1 MRVKMTKIQILRC
14 ICLLGLFLALIIM
27 PKTGAAQDIYVS
39 PAESIQAAVDRAS
52 PDDTIFI
59 KPGEYNESIQLYQ
72 DNLTIVSESKNPEDT
87 IVSSDSK
94 DKSVFEVTASNV
106 TISGISIINS
116 NCGIY
121 LKDAQ
126 NCIING
132 NNITNN
138 EIGICLSRSENNT
151 LSTNRIYSN
160 TKYGIKVLSSQ
171 DNIIH
176 ENYFKNTNNAM
187 NDEFDSWNYT
197 SGNYWNDYTGK
208 DENNDDIG
216 DTPYVIDP
224 QTGGMDL
231 SPLVNSVPEPP
242 LLPRAIFTS
251 NVTAGYAPLTVEF
264 TDLSENLN
272 ELSWN
277 FGDLGT
283 SNSSVTSHTFYEEG
297 SYAVTL
303 NVSNENGS
311 NSEVVTID
319 VFKAPDPS
327 IPVLPEAKFGANLTS
342 GSTPLT
348 VQFIDFSENAD
359 FLAWSF
365 GDGKESSCPTPAHT
379 FSCPGNYTVTL
390 RAMNDNG
397 TSLTC
402 TVITVMEPS
411 FSMLPEAKFKA
422 SIIKGPA
429 PLRVEFLDLSEN
441 ATGMVWNFGD
451 GNYSNAKSP
460 VHTYT
465 APGNYTLSLKVSNEI
480 GTDLKEVTDLI
491 QVEPLNNTN
500 VTENNPQSNAH
511 NDNESVYYSGES
523 EFSEREIEYSENKSA
538 YSENYY
544 ITPSSNNSKFSAS
557 DISDRS
563 KGIIG
568 VINNEIKTAEKKAS
582 SVTNKTAVME
592 LEPPIRY
599 EVLKNIADIRK
610 FAASSESKTLMRNIL
625 SLILLVEILGIFLI
639 VNMIKKGRK
648 RNKDKKNK

>member
-1 MRVKMTKIQILRC
+1 MTKIQILRW
-14 ICLLGLFLALIIM
+14 ICLLGIFLALIVM
-27 PKTGAAQDIYVS
+27 AKTGAAQNIYVS
-39 PAESIQAAVDRAS
+39 PAESIHAAVDRAS
-52 PDDTIFI
+52 PGDTIFI
-59 KPGEYNESIQLYQ
+59 KPGKYNESIQLYQ
-72 DNLTIVSESKNPEDT
+72 GNLTIVSESKNPEDT

-94 DKSVFEVTASNV
+94 EKSVFEVTASNV
-106 TISGISIINS
+106 TISGISIIYS
-116 NCGIY
+116 NCAIY

-126 NCIING
+126 NCIIKG

-160 TKYGIKVLSSQ
+160 AKYGIKLLSSQ

-176 ENYFKNTNNAM
+176 ENYFNNTNNAL

-208 DENNDDIG
+208 DKNNDGIG
-216 DTPYVIDP
+216 DTPYVIDL
-224 QTGGMDL
+224 QTGGVDL
-231 SPLVNSVPEPP
+231 SPLINSVPEPP

-277 FGDLGT
+277 VGDLEI
-283 SNSSVTSHTFYEEG
+283 SNSSMALHTFRDEG
-297 SYAVTL
+297 SYTVTL

-311 NSEVVTID
+311 DSKVVTID

-327 IPVLPEAKFGANLTS
+327 IPVFPEAKFGANLTS
-342 GSTPLT
+342 GSAPLT
-348 VQFIDFSENAD
+348 VQFIDFSENSD
-359 FLAWSF
+359 FLTWSF
-365 GDGKESSCPTPAHT
+365 GDGKESGCPTPAHT
-379 FSCPGNYTVTL
+379 FFCPGNYTVTL

-397 TSLTC
+397 TALTC

-411 FSMLPEAKFKA
+411 FSMLPEAKFRA
-422 SIIKGPA
+422 STVKGPA

-441 ATGMVWNFGD
+441 ATDVVWNFGD
-451 GNYSNAKSP
+451 GNSSTAKSP
-460 VHTYT
+460 VHIYT
-465 APGNYTLSLKVSNEI
+465 TPGNYTLSLKVRNEI
-480 GTDLKEVTDLI
+480 GADSKEIINLI

-500 VTENNPQSNAH
+500 MTGNDPQSSTYTD
-511 NDNESVYYSGES
+511 NDSPYYSSGN
-523 EFSEREIEYSENKSA
+523 EFSEREVEYSENKSD

-544 ITPSSNNSKFSAS
+544 ITDTSNSSKFSAS
-557 DISDRS
+557 DISGRS

-592 LEPPIRY
+592 LKPSIRY
-599 EVLKNIADIRK
+599 EVLKNIRDIRK
-610 FAASSESKTLMRNIL
+610 FTGSSESKTFMGNIL
-625 SLILLVEILGIFLI
+625 SIILLVEILGIFLI

>member
-1 MRVKMTKIQILRC
+1 MTKIQILRW
-14 ICLLGLFLALIIM
+14 ICLLGIFLALVIM
-27 PKTGAAQDIYVS
+27 AKTGAAQSIYVS
-39 PAESIQAAVDRAS
+39 PAESIQDAVDRAS
-52 PDDTIFI
+52 PGDTIFI
-59 KPGEYNESIQLYQ
+59 KPGKYNESIQLYQ
-72 DNLTIVSESKNPEDT
+72 GNLTIVSESKNPEDT
-87 IVSSDSK
+87 IVGSDNK
-94 DKSVFEVTASNV
+94 GKSGFEVVASNV

-126 NCIING
+126 NCIIKG

-151 LSTNRIYSN
+151 LSTNRISSN
-160 TKYGIKVLSSQ
+160 TKYGIKLLSSQ
-171 DNIIH
+171 DNVIH
-176 ENYFKNTNNAM
+176 GNYFNNTNNAL

-208 DENNDDIG
+208 DENNDGIG

-224 QTGGMDL
+224 QTGGVDL
-231 SPLVNSVPEPP
+231 SPLTNSVPGPS

-264 TDLSENLN
+264 TDLSENFS

-277 FGDLGT
+277 FGDLET
-283 SNSSVTSHTFYEEG
+283 SNSSVALHTFHDEG
-297 SYAVTL
+297 SYTVNL

-311 NSEVVTID
+311 DSKVVTID
-319 VFKAPDPS
+319 VLKAPDPS
-327 IPVLPEAKFGANLTS
+327 VPVFPEAKFGANLTS
-342 GSTPLT
+342 GSPPLT
-348 VQFIDFSENAD
+348 VQFIDFSKNAD
-359 FLAWSF
+359 FLTWSF
-365 GDGKESSCPTPAHT
+365 GDGKESSCPTPEHT
-379 FSCPGNYTVTL
+379 FFCPGNYTVTL

-397 TSLTC
+397 TALTC

-411 FSMLPEAKFKA
+411 FSMLPEAKFRA
-422 SIIKGPA
+422 STVKGPA

-441 ATGMVWNFGD
+441 VTDVVWNFGD
-451 GNYSNAKSP
+451 GNSSTAKSP
-460 VHTYT
+460 VHIYT
-465 APGNYTLSLKVSNEI
+465 TPGNYTLSLKVRNEI
-480 GTDLKEVTDLI
+480 GADSKEIINLI

-500 VTENNPQSNAH
+500 MTGNDPQSSTYTD
-511 NDNESVYYSGES
+511 NDNPYYSSGN
-523 EFSEREIEYSENKSA
+523 EFSEREVEYSENKSD

-544 ITPSSNNSKFSAS
+544 ITDTSNSSKFSAS
-557 DISDRS
+557 DISGRS

-592 LEPPIRY
+592 LKPSIRY
-599 EVLKNIADIRK
+599 EVLKNIRDIRK
-610 FAASSESKTLMRNIL
+610 FTGSSESKTFMGNIL
-625 SLILLVEILGIFLI
+625 SIILLVEILGIFLI